1 MTQTGKVILFWSF
14 HTLSL
19 VFLSGKESL
28 EYFPSNFGLSDEIL
42 PNLIFYAKSY
52 FLAWVVSIWRA
63 KSINQKP
70 VKIFSQNF
78 AHIYV
83 HNPFGTHVNQKKNL
97 EVYLELSLNWSAH
110 IIFFHCGKVLC
121 IAWEEDKYKKK
132 LQVIV
137 NLPCLGYNTGKKNI
151 LMHLL
156 MSTKEFTNKGV
167 VIQLVRAPKPVS
179 WFLMLMTMTVVG
191 RSNTSE
197 ARPGVFFFR
206 NYA

>member
-1 MTQTGKVILFWSF
+1 MILSYPFF
-14 HTLSL
+14 SL
-19 VFLSGKESL
+19 LVWKREFGIFSEQLWIVWWDFAK
-28 EYFPSNFGLSDEIL
+28 SNFLHHVLFFGLGRV
-42 PNLIFYAKSY
+42 NLTREVHKSET
-52 FLAWVVSIWRA
+52 
-63 KSINQKP
+63 
-70 VKIFSQNF
+70 SQNIF
-78 AHIYV
+78 TKLCTYV
-83 HNPFGTHVNQKKNL
+83 HNPFGTHVNQKKIL

-110 IIFFHCGKVLC
+110 TIFFHCGKVLC